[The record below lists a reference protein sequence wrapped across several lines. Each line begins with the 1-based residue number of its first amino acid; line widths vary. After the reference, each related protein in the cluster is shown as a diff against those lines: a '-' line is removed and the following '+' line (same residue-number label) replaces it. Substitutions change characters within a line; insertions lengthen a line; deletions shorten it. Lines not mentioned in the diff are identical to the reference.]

1 MNSPSIFV
9 RVAGYPL
16 VALALLFGCLVF
28 IAGWYHGQVSW
39 VLGVFAIWLALQ
51 TVAAVRQRRGYK
63 AWIAQWTSIGSQGES
78 QPVQKSRWFRSLTT
92 VVAVIMSVILV
103 LLIPVY
109 LSLPSQ
115 YTSQLIIVWLLALLY
130 LGVKLVRRLRRRR
143 NVTGSADAVV
153 TWLLGSV
160 SSSPS
165 PAEAAKALP
174 EYSARLLLGKSQRPR
189 IEG

>member
-78 QPVQKSRWFRSLTT
+78 QPVQKSRWFRSL
-92 VVAVIMSVILV
+92 ILV

-189 IEG
+189 VEQNVSAMAE